1 MGFKKQL
8 DEALIIDDQ
17 MLLLKKEME
26 QLDNKPSLDEV
37 DSHEDEKKLSTD
49 QAIFEK
55 IIKSQYLKEKK
66 EEPKPLSNEEKD
78 KLKNLFESH
87 FNNSFNEEKKSIERA
102 RMLETKAKALINE
115 AYKEEFRQAV
125 NDFNEIKDS
134 LNDFINK
141 NKNDNSF
148 IQAGKDKDFIQA
160 GKVNVISDG
169 YLIDN
174 LLNNKI
180 GQNKNNYQ
188 GLVMPSIPSISG
200 LSIPAINGQQP
211 FTISGDGFSISG
223 TGFLNTNPPK
233 DLENKKEELRPMK
246 DLVKESGVRVAA
258 DQSINLI
265 KKTLIKILSKTN
277 SPNIEQLLNSDAG
290 NALISILLSNAL
302 RYVPQ
307 LKEHKNAETLATE
320 FSVSGLSTLGN
331 YLIDE
336 HVLKFVMDLSTTLDS
351 VDDLSKLRLLN
362 PENKQN
368 IIEDEEIYEDI
379 IGKQTKV

>member
-8 DEALIIDDQ
+8 DEISTIDDK
-17 MLLLKKEME
+17 MLPLKKEIE
-26 QLDNKPSLDEV
+26 QLDNKSSLDEV
-37 DSHEDEKKLSTD
+37 DSYGDEKKLSANQD
-49 QAIFEK
+49 IFEK

-87 FNNSFNEEKKSIERA
+87 FNNIFSEEQKSIERA
-102 RMLETKAKALINE
+102 RMLEEKAKSLINE

-134 LNDFINK
+134 LNDFIKK

-148 IQAGKDKDFIQA
+148 MQANKA
-160 GKVNVISDG
+160 GVISDG

-180 GQNKNNYQ
+180 GPNKNNYQ
-188 GLVMPSIPSISG
+188 GLVMPSMPS
-200 LSIPAINGQQP
+200 LSIIDNPATAGRQP
-211 FTISGDGFSISG
+211 FTISGSG
-223 TGFLNTNPPK
+223 YTLSGIEALDQNQSK

-258 DQSINLI
+258 DQSVNLI

-302 RYVPQ
+302 RYIPQ
-307 LKEHKNAETLATE
+307 LKEHKNAESLATE

-368 IIEDEEIYEDI
+368 IIEDEEIYEDL

>member
-8 DEALIIDDQ
+8 DDEILQIDDQ

-26 QLDNKPSLDEV
+26 QLDNKSSLDEV
-37 DSHEDEKKLSTD
+37 DSHENEKKLSTD

-78 KLKNLFESH
+78 KLKKLFESH
-87 FNNSFNEEKKSIERA
+87 FNNIFSEEQKSIERA
-102 RMLETKAKALINE
+102 RMLEEKAKSLINE

-134 LNDFINK
+134 LNDFIKK

-148 IQAGKDKDFIQA
+148 MQASKGST
-160 GKVNVISDG
+160 ISDR

-180 GQNKNNYQ
+180 GPNKNNYQ
-188 GLVMPSIPSISG
+188 GLVMPSIPSF
-200 LSIPAINGQQP
+200 SIIGNPVTTGQQP
-211 FTISGDGFSISG
+211 LTISGDGFTISG
-223 TGFLNTNPPK
+223 IEGLDPNQSK
-233 DLENKKEELRPMK
+233 ELENKKEELRPMK

-258 DQSINLI
+258 DQSVNLI

-307 LKEHKNAETLATE
+307 LKEHKNAESLATE

-336 HVLKFVMDLSTTLDS
+336 HVLKFIMDLSSTLDS

-368 IIEDEEIYEDI
+368 IIEDEEIYEDL

>member
-8 DEALIIDDQ
+8 DKALIIDDQ
-17 MLLLKKEME
+17 MFIVDDKMLPLKKEME
-26 QLDNKPSLDEV
+26 QLDNKSSLDEV

-87 FNNSFNEEKKSIERA
+87 FNNSFSEEKKSIERA

-115 AYKEEFRQAV
+115 AYKKEFKQAV
-125 NDFNEIKDS
+125 DDYNEIKGS

-148 IQAGKDKDFIQA
+148 MQTSKAGA
-160 GKVNVISDG
+160 ISDG

-174 LLNNKI
+174 LLNNKN
-180 GQNKNNYQ
+180 GPNKNNYQ
-188 GLVMPSIPSISG
+188 GLVMPSMPS
-200 LSIPAINGQQP
+200 LSIIDNPATAGQQP
-211 FTISGDGFSISG
+211 FTISGDGFTISG

-233 DLENKKEELRPMK
+233 DLENKKEELRSMK

-307 LKEHKNAETLATE
+307 LKEHKNAESLATE

-336 HVLKFVMDLSTTLDS
+336 HVLKFIMDLSSTLDS

-368 IIEDEEIYEDI
+368 IIEDEEIYEDL

>member
-8 DEALIIDDQ
+8 DEMPIIDDQ
-17 MLLLKKEME
+17 MLPLKKEME
-26 QLDNKPSLDEV
+26 QLDNKSSLDEV
-37 DSHEDEKKLSTD
+37 DSYGDEKKLSTD

-78 KLKNLFESH
+78 KLKNLFENH
-87 FNNSFNEEKKSIERA
+87 FNKIFSEEQKSIERA
-102 RMLETKAKALINE
+102 RMLEEKAKSLVNE

-134 LNDFINK
+134 LNDFIKK

-148 IQAGKDKDFIQA
+148 MQANKIGAI
-160 GKVNVISDG
+160 GDG

-180 GQNKNNYQ
+180 GTNKNNYQ
-188 GLVMPSIPSISG
+188 GLVMPS
-200 LSIPAINGQQP
+200 LSIIDDPATAGRQL
-211 FTISGDGFSISG
+211 FTISDSG
-223 TGFLNTNPPK
+223 YTLSGIEVLDQNQSK

-258 DQSINLI
+258 DQSVNLI

-302 RYVPQ
+302 RYIPQ
-307 LKEHKNAETLATE
+307 LKEHKNAESLATE

-368 IIEDEEIYEDI
+368 IIEDEEIYEDL